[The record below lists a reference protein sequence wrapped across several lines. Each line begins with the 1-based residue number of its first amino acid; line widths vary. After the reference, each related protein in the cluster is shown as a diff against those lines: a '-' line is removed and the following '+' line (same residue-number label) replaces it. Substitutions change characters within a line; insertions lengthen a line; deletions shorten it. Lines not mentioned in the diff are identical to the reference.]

1 MVSGAVRLAC
11 LVDRGQEKFQRG
23 NAKHPKF
30 AKAAKFF
37 RISSFA
43 YFASFACFAFYQSQ
57 AEGIKM
63 ARQIG
68 FGLVGCGMIGKVQ
81 AEAIK
86 SIAGAR
92 LLAVCGRNEKSVSE
106 FAAKFDASG
115 YTDYNQFLNH
125 PGMQI
130 VTICT
135 PSGTHA
141 ELGVKAARAGKHVLT
156 EKPIEINLERADAL
170 IDACDRAGVKLGVI
184 FQSRF
189 LPDVQKIKRAIDEG
203 KLGRLMIGDAYVK
216 WYRAPEYY
224 GPGTW
229 RGTLAL
235 DGGGALINQA
245 IHTVDLLRW
254 MMGPV
259 ETAFAMKAALRYPH
273 IEAEDTLVASLR
285 FQNGA
290 LGVIEAATS
299 AKPGFKRR
307 LEISGER
314 GTVILD
320 GDAISGW
327 AIDGETDVKSEG
339 EQITDG
345 SANPAA
351 ISNEGHRR
359 QIEDMMNAVIENR
372 APMVDGREGRKSLE
386 VVCALYE
393 SANHGQIVSLGG

>member
-1 MVSGAVRLAC
+1 MTT
-11 LVDRGQEKFQRG
+11 E
-23 NAKHPKF
+23 
-30 AKAAKFF
+30 
-37 RISSFA
+37 
-43 YFASFACFAFYQSQ
+43 
-57 AEGIKM
+57 
-63 ARQIG
+63 IG
-68 FGLVGCGMIGKVQ
+68 FGVAGCGMIGKVQ
-81 AEAIK
+81 AEAIA
-86 SIAGAR
+86 SIPGAR
-92 LLAVCGRNEKSVSE
+92 LVAVCARDEKRAAE
-106 FAAKFDASG
+106 FAAKFGATG
-115 YTDYNQFLNH
+115 YTDYDRFLNH
-125 PGMQI
+125 PGLRI
-130 VTICT
+130 VNICT
-135 PSGTHA
+135 PSGLHA
-141 ELGVKAARAGKHVLT
+141 EQGIAAARAGKHVLV
-156 EKPIEINLERADAL
+156 EKPIETTLEKADAL
-170 IDACDRAGVKLGVI
+170 IEACDRNGVKLGVI

-189 LPDVQKIKRAIDEG
+189 LPAVQQIKRAIDEG
-203 KLGRLMIGDAYVK
+203 QLGRLMIGDAYVK

-224 GPGTW
+224 ADSWHGTM
-229 RGTLAL
+229 AM

-259 ETAFAMKAALRYPH
+259 ETAFAMKSALRYPQ

-320 GDAISGW
+320 GDAISVW
-327 AIDGETDVKSEG
+327 AIEGESDEATGG

-359 QIEDMMNAVIENR
+359 QIEDMMQAVIEDR
-372 APMVDGREGRKSLE
+372 APMIDGREGRKSLE
-386 VVCALYE
+386 VVVALYAAADEARPVKLE
-393 SANHGQIVSLGG
+393 S